1 MTLKHVIK
9 RNGKLVDYDRSKIYN
24 AIAGASKAVN
34 DSLSAANI
42 EKITSLVEE
51 TVASQENVNV
61 EQIQDIVEKKLMEQG
76 FFEVAKRYI
85 MYRQHHTDRRMAQ
98 KHLMQSYRDIFF
110 ADAIDSDLKRDN
122 ANINTDASMGIMLKL
137 GTEGA
142 KNYLNHY
149 VLPEK
154 FKEMHMKHIEHLHEL
169 HRGLAG

>member
-76 FFEVAKRYI
+76 FFEVAKR
-85 MYRQHHTDRRMAQ
+85 
-98 KHLMQSYRDIFF
+98 
-110 ADAIDSDLKRDN
+110 
-122 ANINTDASMGIMLKL
+122 
-137 GTEGA
+137 
-142 KNYLNHY
+142 
-149 VLPEK
+149 
-154 FKEMHMKHIEHLHEL
+154 
-169 HRGLAG
+169 